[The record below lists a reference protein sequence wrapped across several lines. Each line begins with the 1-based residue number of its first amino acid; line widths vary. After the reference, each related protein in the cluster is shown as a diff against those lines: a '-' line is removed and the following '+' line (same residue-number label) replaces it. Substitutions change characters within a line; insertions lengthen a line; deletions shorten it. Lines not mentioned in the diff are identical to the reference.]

1 MKITAKLVVRVLLGL
16 FLVVFG
22 INKFLLF
29 MPAMDMPEPAS
40 AFFGSIINT
49 GYLFQF
55 VGLVEVLAGLAL
67 LLNRFV
73 PLALIIVAPVLV
85 NILAFHLFLD
95 PKTII
100 PGLVLTAMSV
110 YLMFQY
116 KPLYD
121 PILSATGHDEA

>member
-1 MKITAKLVVRVLLGL
+1 MKITTKLVVRILLGL
-16 FLVVFG
+16 FLVIFG
-22 INKFLLF
+22 VNKFLLF
-29 MPAMDMPEPAS
+29 MPPMDMPDAARE
-40 AFFGSIINT
+40 FFGSLINT
-49 GYLFQF
+49 GYLLQF
-55 VGLVEVLAGLAL
+55 VGVVETLAGVAL

-73 PLALIIVAPVLV
+73 PLALLLVAPVLV
-85 NILAFHLFLD
+85 NILTFHLFLD

-121 PILSATGHDEA
+121 PLLRATGHDDA

>member
-1 MKITAKLVVRVLLGL
+1 
-16 FLVVFG
+16 
-22 INKFLLF
+22 
-29 MPAMDMPEPAS
+29 MPAIDMPDA
-40 AFFGSIINT
+40 ARDFFGSIMNT

-55 VGLVEVLAGLAL
+55 VGLVEVLAGVAL

-116 KPLYD
+116 KQLYD
-121 PILSATGHDEA
+121 PILRASGHDDV